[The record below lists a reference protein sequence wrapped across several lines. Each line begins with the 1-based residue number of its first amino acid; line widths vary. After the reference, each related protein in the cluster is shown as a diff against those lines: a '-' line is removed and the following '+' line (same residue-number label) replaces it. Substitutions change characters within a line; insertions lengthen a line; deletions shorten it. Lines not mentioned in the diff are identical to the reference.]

1 MIMED
6 LLLLTST
13 FCHSK
18 FSTVMIESLGEFL
31 PLGDEAVVLKDKQG
45 LIVSSNVCSVNL
57 LSLTNERTQPGDLD
71 SCWAAL
77 GRCRFLIDGFESSTW
92 AWDFFFF
99 CVSYRQEF
107 Q

>member
-6 LLLLTST
+6 LVLLTST

-18 FSTVMIESLGEFL
+18 FSTVMIVMKGREFL

-57 LSLTNERTQPGDLD
+57 LSLSNERTQPGDLD
-71 SCWAAL
+71 SCCAAL
-77 GRCRFLIDGFESSTW
+77 GRCRFLIDGKYEEFESSTW
-92 AWDFFFF
+92 AWKFFWCFL
-99 CVSYRQEF
+99 
-107 Q
+107 